1 MPRWSE
7 SNSSIRSRRR
17 VREVV
22 ARYPN
27 AAHVVWVQ
35 EEPRNMGAWAFVR
48 GQIQPLLEVQNR
60 RIGYAGRPR
69 VRVQR
74 RDR

>member
-1 MPRWSE
+1 V
-7 SNSSIRSRRR
+7 
-17 VREVV
+17 VRIEQLYPFPEAEFAKVL

-48 GQIQPLLEVQNR
+48 GQIQP
-60 RIGYAGRPR
+60 
-69 VRVQR
+69 
-74 RDR
+74 